1 MKNLK
6 RFTNDKGAANIM
18 ASNKG
23 YDNHL
28 LRLQGIYKDPD
39 GSMARRKNW
48 RQFSEQDKRVIS
60 QVKEKK
66 RNMFLIHMIGT
77 PGLTKPRTR
86 PSRPRTKS
94 WSRNS
99 GQLST
104 ARNCMTTTSR
114 ALSSK
119 IG

>member
-1 MKNLK
+1 
-6 RFTNDKGAANIM
+6 M

-39 GSMARRKNW
+39 GSIARRKHW

-66 RNMFLIHMIGT
+66 RDMFLIHMIGT
-77 PGLTKPRTR
+77 RGVTKARTR
-86 PSRPRTKS
+86 LSRPRTKS

-104 ARNCMTTTSR
+104 ARKCMATTSR
-114 ALSSK
+114 VPSSK